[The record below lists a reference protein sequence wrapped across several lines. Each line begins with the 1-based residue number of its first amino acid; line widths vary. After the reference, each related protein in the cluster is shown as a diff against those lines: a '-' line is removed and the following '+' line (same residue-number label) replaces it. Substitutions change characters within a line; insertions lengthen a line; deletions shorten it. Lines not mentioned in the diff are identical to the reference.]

1 MSIPKKISNYLL
13 LIPVIC
19 GLIFCTGCGNIN
31 ESTQDM
37 EESSL
42 AESDPSAMEEL
53 PLEAPVLE
61 TENDMAEET
70 LTGRPLTAEELQT
83 YTELIQQPSNY
94 GFLLSDW
101 DKPTDINLYEVFYNG
116 AGISRDGTEAEIQAY
131 LERNGQDE
139 LYTDFFV
146 MDKTAVSNLLL
157 EKIGLTYDEFVM
169 KGGRGMEEIY
179 YAETDSFC
187 LEAGDTNYLIF
198 ECTDGVANEE
208 GTIVTLYYEGEYS
221 WIEKGEVRM
230 WADGSSFRSNHI
242 LKGDFLNTL
251 QSDATAQ

>member
-1 MSIPKKISNYLL
+1 MSIPKKISSYLM

-19 GLIFCTGCGNIN
+19 GLSFCTGCGNIN

-37 EESSL
+37 KESSQ
-42 AESDPSAMEEL
+42 AESNPSAIEEL
-53 PLEAPVLE
+53 PREAPVLE
-61 TENDMAEET
+61 AENDMAEEP
-70 LTGRPLTAEELQT
+70 LTDRPLTTEELRT

-101 DKPTDINLYEVFYNG
+101 DKPTGLNLYEVFYNG

-131 LERNGQDE
+131 LKRNGQDE

-146 MDKTAVSNLLL
+146 MDKTAVSDLLL

-187 LEAGDTNYLIF
+187 LEVGDTNYLIF
-198 ECTDGVANEE
+198 ECTDDVANEE

-221 WIEKGEVRM
+221 WIEKGVVQM
-230 WADGSSFRSNHI
+230 WEDGSSFRSNHI
-242 LKGDFLNTL
+242 LKGDILDTQN
-251 QSDATAQ
+251 